1 MKAFIWVYS
10 IHKLT
15 FQILSPFFCWLF
27 FSFEVSFLISEQKF
41 IADLCT
47 NSLLKSFEIFSP
59 HYPFSSLVYHKNI
72 LMFLSNRLFFH
83 SFKTSNWTK
92 LLGSERNEPVFRK
105 RQKVSNKHAGS
116 DSTEI
121 TRFPC
126 KAPITDIPGRPHTT
140 IMYLPLELLA
150 WTYCHFH
157 VTTRKLGPCELF
169 AILITDVSLPCSYMS
184 IKESITK
191 H

>member
-10 IHKLT
+10 IHKVT

-59 HYPFSSLVYHKNI
+59 YYPFSTLVYHKNI
-72 LMFLSNRLFFH
+72 LRFLSNRLFFH

-92 LLGSERNEPVFRK
+92 LLGSERTEPVFRK

-116 DSTEI
+116 DSAENQHTSPRHK
-121 TRFPC
+121 RFYPF
-126 KAPITDIPGRPHTT
+126 
-140 IMYLPLELLA
+140 PLQGSYH
-150 WTYCHFH
+150 WHPRKTSHNHH
-157 VTTRKLGPCELF
+157 VLNHLNYWLECPVTST
-169 AILITDVSLPCSYMS
+169 SLQ
-184 IKESITK
+184 EN
-191 H
+191 

>member
-10 IHKLT
+10 IHKLI

-72 LMFLSNRLFFH
+72 LRFLSNRLFFH

-140 IMYLPLELLA
+140 VMYLTT
-150 WTYCHFH
+150 WTIG
-157 VTTRKLGPCELF
+157 LN
-169 AILITDVSLPCSYMS
+169 ILSLPRHYKKIRTMGTTCHSYYWCQS
-184 IKESITK
+184 SLFIYVHKRK
-191 H
+191 YH